1 MILDYYKLREQPF
14 GVTPDSRYLFLSA
27 SHQEAL
33 ASLLYG
39 IEAGR
44 GFIALIAR
52 PGMGKTTLLFHTLN
66 QLRGRATTIFLFQ
79 AISTPVDLLRAILTD
94 LGVREMPGTLGQ
106 MQSRLNELLVEQ
118 ARSGKRV
125 VVVIDEAQNL
135 DDSVLE
141 LVRMLSNFETSREKL
156 IQIIL
161 SGQPQLAEKIASP
174 ELVQLRQRISM
185 FARLDPFSSEATE
198 LYVDH
203 RLRAAGYDGETPLFN
218 KEALALI
225 VQYSEGIPRN
235 INNLCFNSLSLGC
248 ALKRRVI
255 DGDVVREVVAD
266 LDLDR
271 WRTNTSLAVRQ
282 EGRGLHE
289 APAFLSASSDPPMLV
304 GWLPRLVVAM
314 AALLV
319 IGGAVF
325 ASRGVFPKSSVQT
338 IRGTAALPTAVGA
351 SSNQSPPPAAPAE
364 TAVKADDVVPSL
376 PAAVDPSSNQALP
389 PMAPAESAAQGD
401 SVVSSVAPEA
411 STNQNQQLEGSETAI
426 QVTPG
431 RTLLGICVENFGSC
445 NPQLLQEI
453 HRLNPRLRNLDHIE
467 AGQKIILPISNTKQ
481 SVTQLQSRASIAERG
496 TQ

>member
-1 MILDYYKLREQPF
+1 MILDYYKLREEPF

-39 IEAGR
+39 IKAGR

-52 PGMGKTTLLFHTLN
+52 PGTGKTTLLFHALN
-66 QLRGRATTIFLFQ
+66 QLRGTATTVFLFQ
-79 AISTPVDLLRAILTD
+79 AISTPMDLLRAILAD
-94 LGVREMPGTLGQ
+94 LGVREMPGSLGQ
-106 MQSRLNELLVEQ
+106 MQLRLNELLIEQ
-118 ARSGKRV
+118 ARLGKRV
-125 VVVIDEAQNL
+125 VVLIDEAQNL

-198 LYVDH
+198 LYINH
-203 RLRAAGYDGETPLFN
+203 RLRAAGYDSGSPLFSR
-218 KEALALI
+218 EALALI
-225 VQYSEGIPRN
+225 FRYSEGIPRN

-248 ALKRRVI
+248 ALKRKTI

-271 WRTNTSLAVRQ
+271 WRAKTALALPPETGGLQ
-282 EGRGLHE
+282 EV
-289 APAFLSASSDPPMLV
+289 PVFLSAISEPPMLS
-304 GWLPRLVVAM
+304 GWVPRLVVAV

-319 IGGAVF
+319 VGGAVF
-325 ASRGVFPKSSVQT
+325 ASRGIFPKSS
-338 IRGTAALPTAVGA
+338 ILLNRGTVRFHDSAGSP
-351 SSNQSPPPAAPAE
+351 SNQGPPPSPLANPAVQ
-364 TAVKADDVVPSL
+364 ANDVVPSP
-376 PAAVDPSSNQALP
+376 PAAAGSSFEQGPSPTVAAEVD
-389 PMAPAESAAQGD
+389 AQTNNT
-401 SVVSSVAPEA
+401 VSSTAPVANVNQNRPVAPEA
-411 STNQNQQLEGSETAI
+411 TIS
-426 QVTPG
+426 VTPG
-431 RTLLGICVENFGSC
+431 RTLIGICVESFGSC
-445 NPQLLQEI
+445 NTQLLQEI
-453 HRLNPRLRNLDHIE
+453 HRLNPRLSNLDHIE
-467 AGQKIILPISNTKQ
+467 AGQKILLPRSTAKQ
-481 SVTQLQSRASIAERG
+481 NITQPQDRASLAQRD

>member
-1 MILDYYKLREQPF
+1 MVLDYYKLREQPF

-39 IEAGR
+39 IETGR

-52 PGMGKTTLLFHTLN
+52 PGMGKTTLLFHALN
-66 QLRGRATTIFLFQ
+66 QLRSKATTIFLFQ
-79 AISTPVDLLRAILTD
+79 SIATPADLLQGILTD
-94 LGVREMPGTLGQ
+94 LGVREMPGSLGQ
-106 MQSRLNELLVEQ
+106 MQLKLNELLVAQ
-118 ARSGKRV
+118 ARLGKRV
-125 VVVIDEAQNL
+125 VVVIDESQNL

-185 FARLDPFSSEATE
+185 FAHLDPFSSEATE
-198 LYVDH
+198 LYIDH
-203 RLRAAGYDGETPLFN
+203 RLRAAGYDVETPLFN
-218 KEALALI
+218 KEAQTLI
-225 VQYSEGIPRN
+225 FQYSEGIPRN
-235 INNLCFNSLSLGC
+235 INNLCFNALSLGC
-248 ALKRRVI
+248 ALKRKVI

-271 WRTNTSLAVRQ
+271 WRPKTALAVRT
-282 EGRGLHE
+282 EEKVPHE
-289 APAFLSASSDPPMLV
+289 APAFLTAASEPPMLV
-304 GWLPRLVVAM
+304 GWAPRLAVAL

-325 ASRGVFPKSSVQT
+325 ASRGILPKSFVQT
-338 IRGTAALPTAVGA
+338 NRGTAAVGA
-351 SSNQSPPPAAPAE
+351 SSHQSPPTVTPPE
-364 TAVKADDVVPSL
+364 TAVQANNAVSSL
-376 PAAVDPSSNQALP
+376 PTTAGPSSNPA
-389 PMAPAESAAQGD
+389 APAESAAQGD
-401 SVVSSVAPEA
+401 SVVSPAAPVA
-411 STNQNQQLEGSETAI
+411 STNQSQQSEASGTTI
-426 QVTPG
+426 DVTPG

-453 HRLNPRLRNLDHIE
+453 HRLNPQLSNLDHIE
-467 AGQKIILPISNTKQ
+467 TGQKILLPISTAKQ
-481 SVTQLQSRASIAERG
+481 STTQLPGRASIAERG
-496 TQ
+496 AQ

>member
-1 MILDYYKLREQPF
+1 MILNYYKLREDPF

-39 IEAGR
+39 IKAGR

-52 PGMGKTTLLFHTLN
+52 PGMGKTTLLFHALN
-66 QLRGRATTIFLFQ
+66 QLRGKATTIFLFQ
-79 AISTPVDLLRAILTD
+79 AISTPMDLLRAILAD
-94 LGVREMPGTLGQ
+94 LGVREMPGSLGQ
-106 MQSRLNELLVEQ
+106 MQFKLNELLVEQ
-118 ARSGKRV
+118 ARLGKRV
-125 VVVIDEAQNL
+125 VVVIDEAQSL

-185 FARLDPFSSEATE
+185 FACLDPFSSEATE
-198 LYVDH
+198 LYINH
-203 RLRAAGYDGETPLFN
+203 RLRAAGYDSGSPLFT

-225 VQYSEGIPRN
+225 FQYSEGIPRN

-248 ALKRRVI
+248 ALKRQPI
-255 DGDVVREVVAD
+255 DGDIVREVVGD

-271 WRTNTSLAVRQ
+271 WRTKTALAVRPERSLQ
-282 EGRGLHE
+282 E
-289 APAFLSASSDPPMLV
+289 APAFLSAPTEPPMLF
-304 GWLPRLVVAM
+304 GWVPRLVVSV

-319 IGGAVF
+319 IGAVVF
-325 ASRGVFPKSSVQT
+325 ASRGSFLPRSLVQT
-338 IRGTAALPTAVGA
+338 DRGTAQLPAGAGSPSSQPRATVAPGETAAQTNDLAPAL
-351 SSNQSPPPAAPAE
+351 PPAAGSS
-364 TAVKADDVVPSL
+364 DQGPS
-376 PAAVDPSSNQALP
+376 PTVA
-389 PMAPAESAAQGD
+389 AESDAQTN
-401 SVVSSVAPEA
+401 STVSSIAPVADANQNRPVAPE
-411 STNQNQQLEGSETAI
+411 TTIN
-426 QVTPG
+426 VTPG

-453 HRLNPRLRNLDHIE
+453 HRLNPRLSNLDHIE
-467 AGQKIILPISNTKQ
+467 AGQKILLPSSTANQ
-481 SVTQLQSRASIAERG
+481 SITQPRGTASLAERD
-496 TQ
+496 TE